1 MWESEADGQQWFEQN
16 VAPNL
21 PPGIVPNRTFY
32 PLHTAP
38 PDMTRRHRLRVAE
51 RL

>member
-1 MWESEADGQQWFEQN
+1 MWESEAVGQQWFEQN

-32 PLHTAP
+32 PLHTAF
-38 PDMTRRHRLRVAE
+38 TA
-51 RL
+51 